1 MFWKCGRKSRK
12 SRGEKF
18 VIFET
23 ELFVRDTIR
32 INILKE
38 LMAGSATLAVQLN
51 DGERDYSDF
60 MDDDIFQLILSD
72 R

>member
-32 INILKE
+32 IN
-38 LMAGSATLAVQLN
+38 MAVQRLP
-51 DGERDYSDF
+51 YSL
-60 MDDDIFQLILSD
+60 MTVK
-72 R
+72 